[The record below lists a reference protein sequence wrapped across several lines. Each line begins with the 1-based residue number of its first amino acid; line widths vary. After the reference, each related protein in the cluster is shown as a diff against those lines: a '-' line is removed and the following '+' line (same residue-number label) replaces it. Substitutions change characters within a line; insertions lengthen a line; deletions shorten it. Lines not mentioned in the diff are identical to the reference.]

1 MPLPSVPVSTD
12 GPPEEPAYEQP
23 LAYSEYT
30 EPAGGQPLPP
40 LGLAPTRWYRQ
51 PWALFIFGTITA
63 VVLALVIYAI
73 FELAT
78 NEDAQTVDTTPT
90 TTTTAVVVPGPV
102 RTVTE
107 TTEVPAETTP
117 APTIAPTQTQTTTT
131 EPTTTTTTTEPT
143 TTTPTAPPTTT
154 EITITLPRL
163 PLPLPPPPPPPGP

>member
-1 MPLPSVPVSTD
+1 MPVSTE
-12 GPPEEPAYEQP
+12 GPPEEPEYEQP
-23 LAYSEYT
+23 VAYSEFT
-30 EPAGGQPLPP
+30 EEPSGGPPLPP
-40 LGLAPTRWYRQ
+40 LTVAPTRWYRQ

-73 FELAT
+73 FELIT
-78 NEDAQTVDTTPT
+78 NQDTQPVDTI
-90 TTTTAVVVPGPV
+90 TTTTAVVVPGPI

-117 APTIAPTQTQTTTT
+117 ETTVAPTQTQTTTT
-131 EPTTTTTTTEPT
+131 APTTTTTTEPTTTSPT

-163 PLPLPPPPPPPGP
+163 PLPPLPPPPGP